1 MIKLRDLL
9 SESVEDA
16 DMVFEKTYRSGV
28 LTMPPEF
35 EKPLKKFKIP
45 EESWGYVFG
54 VYASDMAIGQ
64 RQSDVD
70 EAVQKFIMW
79 LGKKAEHFRPQDR
92 GGNAITRLFK
102 RRA

>member
-9 SESVEDA
+9 TEVVA
-16 DMVFEKTYRSGV
+16 DVVTEKTYRSGV

-45 EESWGYVFG
+45 EDSWGHVFG
-54 VYASDMAIGQ
+54 VYASDMAIGE
-64 RQSDVD
+64 RQSDVND
-70 EAVQKFIMW
+70 AKQKFIMW
-79 LGKKAEHFRPQDR
+79 LGKKAEHFRPR
-92 GGNAITRLFK
+92 GSGDGNMITKLFK